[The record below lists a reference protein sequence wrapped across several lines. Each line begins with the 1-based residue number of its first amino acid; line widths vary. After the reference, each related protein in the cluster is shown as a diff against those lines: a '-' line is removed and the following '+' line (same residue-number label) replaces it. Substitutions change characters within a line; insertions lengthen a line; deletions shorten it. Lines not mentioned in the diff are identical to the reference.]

1 MFYQKFI
8 GVRDIHE
15 EKILEGELVRF
26 KTTTNKNELEGIVYF
41 DKKSASFKIDVVDI
55 DVDFGFDQVYDVEII

>member
-1 MFYQKFI
+1 MFTAKFI

-15 EKILEGELVRF
+15 EKILEGELVKF

-41 DKKSASFKIDVVDI
+41 NKESASFKIDVIDI
-55 DVDFGFDQVYDVEII
+55 NVDFSFNQVYDVEII